1 MSLSKGHAR
10 GPLGVSPPLPDSACC
25 GVARERCAALTPSML
40 PWTMGWQDYIPWDTH
55 VVGGRWLSRY
65 HVKDR

>member
-1 MSLSKGHAR
+1 
-10 GPLGVSPPLPDSACC
+10 
-25 GVARERCAALTPSML
+25 ML